1 MKFSTLYEK
10 YLLLS
15 YKLNVLSPP
24 KMTVKPIRRST
35 VAALGLTLGLTS
47 LTQRPQKGLNHLVI
61 NIPQE
66 KKHEEPII
74 Q

>member
-1 MKFSTLYEK
+1 
-10 YLLLS
+10 
-15 YKLNVLSPP
+15 
-24 KMTVKPIRRST
+24 MTVKPIKRST
-35 VAALGLTLGLTS
+35 VAALGLTS

>member
-10 YLLLS
+10 L
-15 YKLNVLSPP
+15 YKVNVRSPP
-24 KMTVKPIRRST
+24 KMTVKPIKRCT
-35 VAALGLTLGLTS
+35 VAALGLTS
-47 LTQRPQKGLNHLVI
+47 LTQKGLNHLVI

-66 KKHEEPII
+66 ETHEEPII

>member
-10 YLLLS
+10 L
-15 YKLNVLSPP
+15 YKVNVRSPP
-24 KMTVKPIRRST
+24 KMTVKPIKRCT
-35 VAALGLTLGLTS
+35 VAALGLTS
-47 LTQRPQKGLNHLVI
+47 LTKLTQKGLNHLVI

-66 KKHEEPII
+66 ETHEEPII